1 MPART
6 GVITGKKVKITSI
19 WLPLLAFSA
28 LLPCV
33 GTAAEG
39 TAAPPTYAKDV
50 APIFQEK
57 CQNCHR
63 QGAMAP
69 MSLATYEE
77 VRPWA
82 KSIRQRV
89 ATRQMPPWHL
99 DPTVGVQKFANDIS
113 LSPAQIATIT
123 RWVDAGA
130 PQGNPGD
137 MPPARQW
144 PQDEGWQLSK
154 QFGEPDLI
162 LKSDTFNVPAKG
174 QDQWLKPLTATNL
187 TEPRWVRAVE
197 IHPVTAAG
205 RRVTHHAIAYLQQQE
220 PENPGSL
227 SQGILM
233 EWAVNK
239 SYDVYRA
246 NSGKLMLPGSRI
258 WWELHLHSVG
268 EPIADHVELAVY
280 FYPRGQEPKYRTTL
294 TAFQGVEGAFGQSSL
309 DIPPNSLAQTEGFT
323 VLKQAARIENFQP
336 HMHLRGKSMSME
348 AILPDGSRRMIGS
361 VDHFNFNWMTN
372 YIFADDSAPV
382 LPKGTVI
389 HVSAWFDNTVNNASN
404 PDPNQWV
411 GWGDR
416 TVDEMAHAWVNL
428 TYLSDEDYAAWAAT
442 NKPATTRA
450 AR

>member
-1 MPART
+1 MLARNQWT
-6 GVITGKKVKITSI
+6 RS
-19 WLPLLAFSA
+19 WLPFFAFA
-28 LLPCV
+28 AALPCL
-33 GTAAEG
+33 GTAAVL
-39 TAAPPTYAKDV
+39 TTPPPTYAKDV

-69 MSLATYEE
+69 MSLVTYQE

-89 ATRQMPPWHL
+89 ATRQMPPWHI
-99 DPTVGVQKFANDIS
+99 DPTVGIQKFANDIS
-113 LSPAQIATIT
+113 LSPSQISTIT
-123 RWVDAGA
+123 RWVDLGA
-130 PQGNPGD
+130 PLGDPKD
-137 MPPARQW
+137 MPAAKTW
-144 PQDEGWQLSK
+144 PDEDGWQLAR
-154 QFGEPDLI
+154 QFGQPDMV
-162 LKSDTFNVPAKG
+162 LKSDTFNVAAKG

-197 IHPVTAAG
+197 IRPVTAAG
-205 RRVTHHAIAYLQQQE
+205 RRVTHHAIAYLQQEE
-220 PENPGSL
+220 PENPGAL

-239 SYDVYRA
+239 NYDIYRA

-268 EPIADHVELAVY
+268 EQIADHVELAVY
-280 FYPRGQEPKYRTTL
+280 FYPKGQEPQHRTTL

-323 VLKQAARIENFQP
+323 VLRQAARIENFQP
-336 HMHLRGKSMSME
+336 HMHLRGKSMSVE
-348 AILPDGSRRMIGS
+348 AILPNGARRMIGS

-372 YIFADDSAPV
+372 YIFADDAATV

-389 HVSAWFDNTVNNASN
+389 HVSAWFDNTVNNKNN
-404 PDPNQWV
+404 PDPGQWV

-428 TYLSDEDYAAWAAT
+428 TYMSDQEYSEWAAK
-442 NKPATTRA
+442 NEPVRA

>member
-6 GVITGKKVKITSI
+6 GVLTGRKIEITSRS
-19 WLPLLAFSA
+19 LA
-28 LLPCV
+28 LLVFAAVVPCV
-33 GTAAEG
+33 GIAAEL
-39 TAAPPTYAKDV
+39 TPAPPTFAKDV

-63 QGAMAP
+63 KGAMAP
-69 MSLATYEE
+69 MSLVTYEE

-82 KSIRQRV
+82 KSIKQRV

-99 DPTVGVQKFANDIS
+99 DPTVGIQKFANDIS
-113 LSPAQIATIT
+113 LAPAQIAIIT

-130 PQGNPGD
+130 PLGDLKD
-137 MPPARQW
+137 MPPGKEW
-144 PQDEGWQLSK
+144 PDEEGWQLTK
-154 QFGEPDLI
+154 QFGQPDLV
-162 LKSDTFNVPAKG
+162 LKSKSFTVAAKG
-174 QDQWLKPLTATNL
+174 QDQWLKPLTLTNL

-197 IHPVTAAG
+197 IRPATAAG
-205 RRVTHHAIAYLQQQE
+205 RRVIHHAIAHLQQDE
-220 PENPGSL
+220 PDNPSSATG
-227 SQGILM
+227 GILM

-239 SYDVYRA
+239 NYDIFRA

-268 EPIADHVELAVY
+268 EQIADHVELAVY
-280 FYPRGQEPKYRTTL
+280 FYPKGQEPEHRTTL
-294 TAFQGVEGAFGQSSL
+294 TAFEGAEGAFGQSSL
-309 DIPPNSLAQTEGFT
+309 DIPPNALAETEGFT

-348 AILPDGSRRMIGS
+348 AILPDGSRQMIGS

-389 HVSAWFDNTVNNASN
+389 HVSAWFDNTVNNKNN
-404 PDPNQWV
+404 PDPTQWV
-411 GWGDR
+411 GWGAR
-416 TVDEMAHAWVNL
+416 TVDEMAQMWVNL
-428 TYLSDEDYAAWAAT
+428 TYLSDEEYSAWAAK